1 MILVIFRSR
10 LTDDPDILEEY
21 SKMTTA
27 VSERAKQ
34 TLGILSFK
42 TFSAPDGERVTIAE
56 FADRES
62 IERWRVD
69 ELHIAAKKRG
79 KEAFYNTYSVQICE
93 VE

>member
-21 SKMTTA
+21 GKMATA

-34 TLGILSFK
+34 TPGILSFK
-42 TFSAPDGERVTIAE
+42 TFAAPDGERVTIAE
-56 FADRES
+56 FVDRAAV
-62 IERWRVD
+62 ERWRVD
-69 ELHIAAKKRG
+69 ALHIAAKKRG